1 MSPSEERPRI
11 LIVDDERININLLN
25 ALLKADYK
33 IMVATDGEQAIKAA
47 ATGKPELILL
57 DIVMPGID
65 GYEVCR
71 RLKSMAATQTIPII
85 FITAMGDVEN
95 ETMGFAL
102 GAVDY
107 IAKPFN
113 SAVVKARVGVHMKLK
128 RNGDM
133 LENLASMDTL
143 TEIPN
148 RRAFDL
154 TRTQEWAR
162 SVRDGL
168 PISFAM
174 IDVDKFK
181 QYNDNYGHGAG
192 DECLTR
198 IAKALHA
205 CVHRPGDFLARYG
218 GEEFAAILVN
228 TDAQGALNMAQRF
241 HAAVAAL
248 QIPHAHS
255 TAAPQVSIS
264 IGLATAIATTECTPE
279 MLSEAA
285 DKMLYLAK
293 DAGRNTTQAVDLTAP
308 TQAG

>member
-1 MSPSEERPRI
+1 MINYVSPSEERPRI

-154 TRTQEWAR
+154 TRTQEGAR

-198 IAKALHA
+198 LAKALHA
-205 CVHRPGDFLARYG
+205 
-218 GEEFAAILVN
+218 
-228 TDAQGALNMAQRF
+228 
-241 HAAVAAL
+241 
-248 QIPHAHS
+248 
-255 TAAPQVSIS
+255 
-264 IGLATAIATTECTPE
+264 
-279 MLSEAA
+279 
-285 DKMLYLAK
+285 
-293 DAGRNTTQAVDLTAP
+293 
-308 TQAG
+308 

>member
-1 MSPSEERPRI
+1 MNHFSASEDRPRI
-11 LIVDDERININLLN
+11 LIVDDERINIDLLN
-25 ALLKADYK
+25 GLLKSDYK
-33 IMVATDGEQAIKAA
+33 IMVATNGEQAIKAA

-71 RLKSMAATQTIPII
+71 RLKSMAATQSIPII

-107 IAKPFN
+107 ISKPFS

-128 RNGDM
+128 RNGDL

-143 TEIPN
+143 TEVPN
-148 RRAFDL
+148 RRAFDQA
-154 TRTQEWAR
+154 RAQEWAR
-162 SVRDGL
+162 SLRDGL
-168 PISFAM
+168 PISFVM

-192 DECLTR
+192 DECLVR
-198 IAKALHA
+198 IARALNG
-205 CVHRPGDFLARYG
+205 CVQRPGDFLARYG
-218 GEEFAAILVN
+218 GEEFAAILIN
-228 TDAQGALNMAQRF
+228 TQADGALSMAKRF
-241 HAAVAAL
+241 HDAVAAL
-248 QIPHAHS
+248 EIPHAFS
-255 TAAPQVSIS
+255 SAGPRVSIS
-264 IGLATAIATTECTPE
+264 VGVATAIPAAGMTPE

-293 DAGRNTTQAVDLTAP
+293 DAGRSTTKG
-308 TQAG
+308 TQL